1 MLSNKTVAVVIPA
14 YNEETQI
21 EMVLSS
27 IPEYVDRII
36 VVNDGS
42 KDKTKEIVQQIIN
55 KDLTDYSSSRIG
67 PKELK
72 KNIYNSVDYALKEKL
87 EQEISEFHPHEI
99 CNANPAKS
107 RIILIN
113 HLENGGVG
121 AAVANG
127 YRWCRDNEIDCVAK
141 VDGDGQMDPSEL
153 EAICLPVV
161 ENGVDYV
168 KGNRLIYPGAQLIIP
183 KVRYF
188 GNSVLSILTKLASG
202 YWHVSDTQTAFTAI
216 SLKAL
221 KQIKLHKLY
230 PTYGY
235 PNDILVKLNANFC
248 TLAEV
253 PIKPV
258 YQVGEQSKMKIFK
271 VIPRISMI
279 LVKGFF
285 KRLTQK
291 YLLKSF
297 HPLFLLYHVGFLMLT
312 VSIPFGVKIIMKFFT
327 HEMANPVTALAFA
340 FLFISGFQ
348 ALLFAMW
355 MDIQDNERLQKK

>member
-1 MLSNKTVAVVIPA
+1 MLNNKTIAVVIPA
-14 YNEETQI
+14 YNEEKQI
-21 EMVLSS
+21 ELVLSS
-27 IPEYVDRII
+27 IPEFVDRIV

-42 KDKTKEIVQQIIN
+42 KDNTSGIVQNIIDADKTN
-55 KDLTDYSSSRIG
+55 YQHESIG
-67 PKELK
+67 KKIIKENL
-72 KNIYNSVDYALKEKL
+72 YNRVDVLLQERLGKEAEL
-87 EQEISEFHPHEI
+87 FHPSELY
-99 CNANPAKS
+99 NTSPDTS

-113 HLENGGVG
+113 HSFNGGVG

-127 YRWCRDNEIDCVAK
+127 YQWCRDNEIDCVAK

-153 EAICLPVV
+153 EAICKPVV

-168 KGNRLIYPGAQLIIP
+168 KGNRLIYPGAHLIIP

-202 YWHVSDTQTAFTAI
+202 YWHISDTQTAFTAL

-221 KQIKLHKLY
+221 KLLKLY
-230 PTYGY
+230 DLYPSYGY
-235 PNDILVKLNANFC
+235 PNDILVKLNINFC
-248 TLAEV
+248 SIAEV

-258 YQVGEQSKMKIFK
+258 YEIGEKSKMKIFK

-285 KRLTQK
+285 KRIFQK

-297 HPLFLLYHVGFLMLT
+297 HPLFILYHLGFLLIT
-312 VSIPFGVKIIMKFFT
+312 LSVPFGIKLFGKVIT
-327 HEMANPVTALAFA
+327 STPANPITAIGFL

-355 MDIQDNERLQKK
+355 MDIQDNERLNN